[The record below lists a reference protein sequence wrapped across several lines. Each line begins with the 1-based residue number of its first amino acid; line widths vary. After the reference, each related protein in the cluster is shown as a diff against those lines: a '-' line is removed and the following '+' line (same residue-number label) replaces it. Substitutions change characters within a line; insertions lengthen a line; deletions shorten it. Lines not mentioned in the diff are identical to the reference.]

1 MNLAGED
8 SQQAR
13 RRFSENMSSFLAFH
27 LTEKKPGVFMETS
40 PKRKCSCSGTFA
52 SLVSRMLLL
61 LSVFTHLGGGCS
73 GDEKEDSTNNCG
85 MVNAL
90 LDCTCL

>member
-1 MNLAGED
+1 
-8 SQQAR
+8 
-13 RRFSENMSSFLAFH
+13 
-27 LTEKKPGVFMETS
+27 METS

-73 GDEKEDSTNNCG
+73 GDEKEDSTNTTVAWLMHFWIAHVFN
-85 MVNAL
+85 VLQKHETRASAVS
-90 LDCTCL
+90 

>member
-1 MNLAGED
+1 MEL
-8 SQQAR
+8 
-13 RRFSENMSSFLAFH
+13 FSEKMSSFLAFY
-27 LTEKKPGVFMETS
+27 LTEKKPGVFVETS

-52 SLVSRMLLL
+52 SLVSRMLL